1 MKKMRNKYK
10 NALDGISARFL
21 YRKLPVFYQDGDR
34 EDMST
39 TGRLTNYF

>member
-1 MKKMRNKYK
+1 MEFQRVFY
-10 NALDGISARFL
+10 IESYQF
-21 YRKLPVFYQDGDR
+21 FYQDGDR